1 MIPRLA
7 LASSSTQ
14 SSLSLFP
21 LCSDPTSLSPQS
33 LSAPAASPQ
42 HSLTRSHM
50 HVPSTHTHFLSY
62 PATCEYLRQS
72 HLGRP
77 REAVC
82 SKTLKAVCITALPLL
97 SLQGSAVV
105 PVQVDD
111 RLPSSYGSHMSSN
124 TRPPLS
130 QVQQYQTTALTG
142 PAIPDHR
149 SHRSSNTRPPLSQ
162 VQQYQTTA
170 LTGPLIPRPPLSQVQ
185 QYQTTALTGPAIP
198 DHRSHRSSNTRP
210 PLSQVQ
216 QYQTTALTGPAIPD
230 HRSHRSSN
238 TRPPLSQVQQYQT
251 TALTGPAIPDHRSH
265 RSSNTRPLLS
275 QVQVKQTT
283 ALTGPGKVDHCSHR
297 SINTQTTALTHN
309 VISTRRLGAGGR
321 WFVSCR

>member
-170 LTGPLIPRPPLSQVQ
+170 LTGPAIPDHRSHRSINT
-185 QYQTTALTGPAIP
+185 QTTALTGPAIP

-251 TALTGPAIPDHRSH
+251 TALTGP
-265 RSSNTRPLLS
+265 
-275 QVQVKQTT
+275 
-283 ALTGPGKVDHCSHR
+283 GKADNCSHR
-297 SINTQTTALTHN
+297 S
-309 VISTRRLGAGGR
+309 R
-321 WFVSCR
+321 

>member
-170 LTGPLIPRPPLSQVQ
+170 LTGP
-185 QYQTTALTGPAIP
+185 
-198 DHRSHRSSNTRP
+198 
-210 PLSQVQ
+210 
-216 QYQTTALTGPAIPD
+216 AIPD